1 MRAGFVFVIL
11 QSALIRENGGTMALT
26 PETDTRLRLL
36 LAIHTR
42 ELKTAFFLAL
52 SHQPSV
58 HVVASATNT
67 AELLT
72 YGRTFQPDAI
82 ALEWE
87 MPGRPVADVLPA
99 LTQVCPSAEL
109 LIISRPSSR
118 GQIRD
123 VAPDVRVFDDP
134 EELLTTLEAL
144 KQRQIGQTPPSQ
156 TKEESEL

>member
-1 MRAGFVFVIL
+1 
-11 QSALIRENGGTMALT
+11 MALT
-26 PETDTRLRLL
+26 PETETRLRLL
-36 LAIHTR
+36 LAIYTR

-58 HVVASATNT
+58 HIVALATNT

-87 MPGRPVADVLPA
+87 IPGRPVANVLPA

-109 LIISRPSSR
+109 LIITRPSSR

-134 EELLTTLEAL
+134 EALINKLEAL
-144 KQRQIGQTPPSQ
+144 SRRQLAQSSPSQ
-156 TKEESEL
+156 TKEDSKP